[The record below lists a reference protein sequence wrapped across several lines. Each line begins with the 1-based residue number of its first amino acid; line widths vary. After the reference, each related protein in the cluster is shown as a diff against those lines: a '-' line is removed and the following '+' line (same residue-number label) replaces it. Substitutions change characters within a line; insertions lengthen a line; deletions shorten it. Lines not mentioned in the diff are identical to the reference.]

1 MVDLLALVV
10 LVAIFFGIGL
20 ASALNGVIILFIS
33 IVIGWSVVLL
43 LGPLAL
49 GLYFKINNLP
59 PPKQPKKPKKP
70 ANPTGGAILV
80 FLFLFTYLLTALI
93 LWVVLEYST
102 LELPKAPSWV
112 AFLLP
117 TIPFL
122 IIYIVRG
129 IKNRAGE

>member
-10 LVAIFFGIGL
+10 LVAILFGIGL

-33 IVIGWSVVLL
+33 IVIGWSAVLL

-80 FLFLFTYLLTALI
+80 FLFTYLLTALI
-93 LWVVLEYST
+93 LWVVLEFST
-102 LELPKAPSWV
+102 FELPKAPSWV

-117 TIPFL
+117 AIPFL

-129 IKNRAGE
+129 IKNRAGK